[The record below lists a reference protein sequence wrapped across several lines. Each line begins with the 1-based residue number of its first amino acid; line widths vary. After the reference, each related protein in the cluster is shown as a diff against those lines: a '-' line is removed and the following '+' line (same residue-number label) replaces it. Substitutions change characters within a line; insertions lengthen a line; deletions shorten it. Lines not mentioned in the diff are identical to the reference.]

1 MSKGLGGNMQSRADE
16 IRKRMAKRR
25 KMREHSSVKDKPIF
39 WAQDEER
46 YGFDRI
52 SSFEAGP
59 DEGTHPLF
67 NKELFVFKILGSI
80 CLFLIIAILFKNENP
95 TFSQA
100 RNLVQNTM
108 ETDFQF
114 ATVSNWYE
122 KQFGK
127 PLALLPFMED
137 KTKNIT
143 DSDGNETQYALPA
156 SGRIIE
162 DFAHNGQGIVIET
175 GKDATVQALNEGIVR
190 FAGVKEG
197 FGKTVI
203 IQHTDNTE
211 TWYGNLATI
220 DVTLWTFIEKGTK
233 LGLATSSSDGMK
245 SSFNLAV
252 KKENDFIDP
261 IQVIQFE

>member
-1 MSKGLGGNMQSRADE
+1 MQSRADE
-16 IRKRMAKRR
+16 IRRRMAKRR
-25 KMREHSSVKDKPIF
+25 KMREHSSVRDKPLF

-59 DEGTHPLF
+59 DEGNHPLF
-67 NKELFVFKILGSI
+67 NKELFVFKILGSV
-80 CLFLIIAILFKNENP
+80 CLFLIIAILFKNENA
-95 TFSQA
+95 TFNQA
-100 RNLVQNTM
+100 RNLVQSTM
-108 ETDFQF
+108 DKDFQF

-127 PLALLPFMED
+127 PLALLPFMENQD
-137 KTKNIT
+137 NKVADT
-143 DSDGNETQYALPA
+143 DEPQYALPA

-162 DFAHNGQGIVIET
+162 DFAKNGQGIVIET
-175 GKDATVQALNEGIVR
+175 GKDATVQSLNEGIVR

-211 TWYGNLATI
+211 TWYGNLASI

-252 KKENDFIDP
+252 KKGNDFIDP

>member
-1 MSKGLGGNMQSRADE
+1 MQSRADE

-25 KMREHSSVKDKPIF
+25 KMHGTSSMKDKPLF

-52 SSFEAGP
+52 SSYEAGP
-59 DEGTHPLF
+59 DEGNHPLF
-67 NKELFVFKILGSI
+67 NKELFVFKILGAI
-80 CLFLIIAILFKNENP
+80 CLFLIVAILFKNESA
-95 TFSQA
+95 TFNQA
-100 RNLVQNTM
+100 RHLVQNTM
-108 ETDFQF
+108 EDDFQF

-137 KTKNIT
+137 KGKKTL
-143 DSDGNETQYALPA
+143 DSGNDPQYALPA

-162 DFAHNGQGIVIET
+162 DFAKNGQGIVIET
-175 GKDATVQALNEGIVR
+175 GKDATVKALNEGIVR

-203 IQHTDNTE
+203 IQHADNTE

-233 LGLATSSSDGMK
+233 LGLATSSPDGMK